1 MKYLRKLSL
10 VCLGLAAAYGGSAQ
24 ASDNPAMDAA
34 VAHID
39 SEWARIKY
47 QVQDKDQQYRQMDAL
62 AHQAAAVVARYPG
75 RAEPLLWQGIVTSE
89 EAGMAWM
96 FQKLGFATDARDILQ
111 KAERIDPRVF
121 SGGVPMSLGV
131 LYYRVPG
138 FPIGFGSNARAQ
150 TYLKA
155 ALAQDPNGL
164 DANYFYGDYL
174 YTKGDYAGAKAYF
187 ERALRAPA
195 NPQRPVWYAGRRA
208 DVRAELAK
216 AQARLG

>member
-1 MKYLRKLSL
+1 MTRVRTIAFAAMLA
-10 VCLGLAAAYGGSAQ
+10 LGAAAH

-34 VAHID
+34 VNHID

-47 QVQDKDQQYRQMDAL
+47 QVQDKDQQFHQMDAL
-62 AHQAAAVVARYPG
+62 AHQAAAVAARFPG

-89 EAGMAWM
+89 EAGMAGM
-96 FQKLGFATDARDILQ
+96 FQKLGFATAARDILQ
-111 KAERIDPRVF
+111 KAAKIDPKVLN
-121 SGGVPMSLGV
+121 GGVPMSLAV

-138 FPIGFGSNARAQ
+138 FPIGFGSSAKARA
-150 TYLKA
+150 YLNT

-174 YTKGDYAGAKAYF
+174 YTQGDYAGAKAYF

-195 NPQRPVWYAGRRA
+195 NPTRPIWYAGRRA

-216 AQARLG
+216 TQAHIG

>member
-1 MKYLRKLSL
+1 MTIVRILALAWLL
-10 VCLGLAAAYGGSAQ
+10 VSGGAAY

-34 VAHID
+34 VNHID

-47 QVQDKDQQYRQMDAL
+47 QVRDKDQQFHQMDAL

-89 EAGMAWM
+89 EAGMAGM
-96 FQKLGFATDARDILQ
+96 FQKLGFATAARDILQ
-111 KAERIDPRVF
+111 KAERIDPKVL

-138 FPIGFGSNARAQ
+138 FPIGFGSAAKARA
-150 TYLKA
+150 YLKS
-155 ALAQDPNGL
+155 ALAQDPDGL

-174 YTKGDYAGAKAYF
+174 YTQSDYPGAKAYF
-187 ERALRAPA
+187 ERALRAPG

-216 AQARLG
+216 VQAHLG